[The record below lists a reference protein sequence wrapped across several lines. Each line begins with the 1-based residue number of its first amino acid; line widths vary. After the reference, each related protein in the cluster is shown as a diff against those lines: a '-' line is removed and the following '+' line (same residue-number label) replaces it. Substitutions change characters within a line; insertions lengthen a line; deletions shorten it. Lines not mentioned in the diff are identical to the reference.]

1 MLDSAPKQLQPVW
14 LEDNACNEEILH
26 YIHLSEQL
34 VLQLGHKSGLNGLM
48 MAPQLKVV
56 HEALRMKL
64 MNKKSNGLQA
74 MLASHLYE
82 LMPETE
88 EQLRWFPRLAI
99 SIDLDHT
106 IQFQTRI
113 RKKTVPKKVAR
124 ETSCSFHQLD

>member
-1 MLDSAPKQLQPVW
+1 
-14 LEDNACNEEILH
+14 
-26 YIHLSEQL
+26 
-34 VLQLGHKSGLNGLM
+34 M
-48 MAPQLKVV
+48 MARQLKVV

-82 LMPETE
+82 LMLETE
-88 EQLRWFPRLAI
+88 EQLHWFPRLTI
-99 SIDLDHT
+99 SIDMDHT

-124 ETSCSFHQLD
+124 ETSCSFHLLEQQIS